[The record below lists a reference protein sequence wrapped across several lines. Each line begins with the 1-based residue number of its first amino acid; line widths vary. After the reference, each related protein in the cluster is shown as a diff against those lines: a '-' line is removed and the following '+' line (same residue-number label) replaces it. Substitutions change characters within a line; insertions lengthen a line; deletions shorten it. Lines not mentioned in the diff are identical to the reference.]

1 LFYQIAYIENQFDN
15 AHTLSHHDRRLIAAL
30 KKDGRA
36 SITNLAALLG
46 QSRATVQARL
56 QRLVSAGIIQRFTI
70 DLDATVDAQLIRA
83 VMLIELEGTLAR
95 SVTASLR
102 RLPEI
107 ASLHTTNGAWDLVAH
122 IETASLSEFD
132 RILRQTRE
140 IKGVLN
146 SETSILLNR
155 ATV

>member
-1 LFYQIAYIENQFDN
+1 MFYQIAYIENQFDN

>member
-70 DLDATVDAQLIRA
+70 DLDATVDAEMIRA

>member
-1 LFYQIAYIENQFDN
+1 METQFDN
-15 AHTLSHHDRRLIAAL
+15 VHTLSHHDRRLIAAL

-70 DLDATVDAQLIRA
+70 DLDATVDAEMIRA

>member
-1 LFYQIAYIENQFDN
+1 M
-15 AHTLSHHDRRLIAAL
+15 HTLSHHDRRLIAAL

-56 QRLVSAGIIQRFTI
+56 QRLISSGIIQRFTI
-70 DLDATVDAQLIRA
+70 ELDATVDAEMIRA
-83 VMLIELEGTLAR
+83 VMLIELEGTLSR

-102 RLPEI
+102 HIPEI

-132 RILRQTRE
+132 HVLRRIRE

>member
-1 LFYQIAYIENQFDN
+1 MENQFDN

>member
-1 LFYQIAYIENQFDN
+1 M
-15 AHTLSHHDRRLIAAL
+15 
-30 KKDGRA
+30 
-36 SITNLAALLG
+36 
-46 QSRATVQARL
+46 
-56 QRLVSAGIIQRFTI
+56 
-70 DLDATVDAQLIRA
+70 IRA

>member
-1 LFYQIAYIENQFDN
+1 MENQFDN

-70 DLDATVDAQLIRA
+70 DLDATVDAEMIRA